1 MDNIK
6 KPDVEDWPDVVVATI
21 NGVRVEIDYK
31 NQKILMP
38 KGTESK
44 GEAIALY
51 LVDEELVVADTQEK
65 SWE

>member
-1 MDNIK
+1 MDKIK
-6 KPDVEDWPDVVVATI
+6 KPDVEDWPDVVVAMI

-38 KGTESK
+38 NGTKSK
-44 GEAIALY
+44 GMAIARY
-51 LVDEELVVADTQEK
+51 LIDEELVVVNKEEK